1 MFLGWIE
8 SIYPENIRKPQ
19 KLQKHQKYL
28 EEMAIFAHEM
38 AILWNWRLKGEY
50 NTRTVFQ

>member
-19 KLQKHQKYL
+19 KLQKHQTYL
-28 EEMAIFAHEM
+28 GEMAIFAHEM
-38 AILWNWRLKGEY
+38 ALFGHFMEWTLKG
-50 NTRTVFQ
+50 